1 MSAQAIKS
9 FFRSQKRAPK
19 RSRLSNE
26 DSNEVTDQQLATSD
40 VEEAIATGK
49 PYDSSGLFKYLTKM
63 YDEPEEEII
72 VPEPVVVSE
81 PTPKRNYGIRI
92 VEITDEMIRQ
102 KEQEQAYREEEEYF
116 RSFQSYV
123 PPPRPKEQIDEQLD
137 EFNFKLEKAK
147 KELDEELIKP
157 IPNVKGYI
165 PPTKKKEY
173 NLEFNNNVRKLNMDI
188 SNLENG
194 IKELIVTINRK
205 NDQWIQLRKTM
216 YRSEYIRKQIQEL
229 SKMQEEIAN
238 SANLQMQ

>member
-1 MSAQAIKS
+1 MSKEVIKS
-9 FFRSQKRAPK
+9 FFQSQKRAPK
-19 RSRLSNE
+19 RSRLTNQKTY
-26 DSNEVTDQQLATSD
+26 EVIDNQPPTSD

-72 VPEPVVVSE
+72 VSNPVVVSE
-81 PTPKRNYGIRI
+81 PMPKRNYNIRI

-116 RSFQSYV
+116 RSFQTYI
-123 PPPRPKEQIDEQLD
+123 PPPRPKEKIDEQLD
-137 EFNFKLEKAK
+137 ELNFKLEKAK

-173 NLEFNNNVRKLNMDI
+173 NLEFNTQVSKLNMDI
-188 SNLENG
+188 SNLQNG
-194 IKELIVTINRK
+194 IKELTSTINRK
-205 NDQWIQLRKTM
+205 NDQWIQLRKNM

-229 SKMQEEIAN
+229 SKMQEEIVNFAN
-238 SANLQMQ
+238 MQV